1 MGNWGILSKTGA
13 IFFAAATFVLLVL
26 AAIPQGGAHA
36 QNINVAVTDFTGTG
50 GETYRVNVTSQST
63 SSGYSVTASSGVDDT
78 GRTIGQIVGG
88 ALSSLPGVTVVDRQN
103 LEGIMREQRLNISGF
118 VDMSSLSSNEVG
130 ALAQVGQLAGA
141 THLVT
146 GAYSFSGGNFT
157 LTINLINIATG
168 AVEDFAV
175 ASSAADEY
183 FASVLRA
190 SNRFAG
196 KVSGKSLN
204 PMDLFGKL
212 ELIVNVEWAGGE
224 LLCDPRTDLKARV
237 EQATGMPVSSRD
249 ITGEQVPG
257 TITQMFKDD
266 ATIAGALKL
275 YATGMNPILLVN
287 FQPIEGP
294 SSADFKK
301 YKARMY
307 WAAYYPALGGAVN
320 FGVVETPDFGGGINA
335 NQSVSQAVTKT
346 YDLFT
351 ANSLY
356 KIVGDF
362 GSAGARELSVVI
374 NGVTRQDHL
383 ALKSALQNQLGIT
396 AFKQDYFNA
405 GESLFRFEWSKSID
419 DVKNALLG
427 TNKVSFVSMDNVS
440 IKFRK
445 RI

>member
-1 MGNWGILSKTGA
+1 MGIWGNRRKAGA
-13 IFFAAATFVLLVL
+13 LIFPVL
-26 AAIPQGGAHA
+26 ALALLTLAALPQGGAHA

-50 GETYRVNVTSQST
+50 GETYRVSVTSQSN
-63 SSGYSVTASSGVDDT
+63 SSGYTVSATAGVDDT

-88 ALSSLPGVTVVDRQN
+88 ALASVPGVTVVDRQN

-141 THLVT
+141 SHLVT

-168 AVEDFAV
+168 AVEDFSV
-175 ASSAADEY
+175 ANSPADEY

-196 KVSGKSLN
+196 KVAGKSLN

-212 ELIVNVEWAGGE
+212 ELIVNVEWSGGE

-249 ITGEQVPG
+249 ITGQQVPG
-257 TITQMFKDD
+257 TLTQMFKDD
-266 ATIAGALKL
+266 ETIAGALKL

-320 FGVVETPDFGGGINA
+320 FGVVETPDFGGGMNS

-346 YDLFT
+346 YDMFT

-362 GSAGARELSVVI
+362 GSAGVREISVVI

-383 ALKSALQNQLGIT
+383 VFKSALQNQLGIT
-396 AFKQDYFNA
+396 SFKQDYFNA
-405 GESLFRFEWSKSID
+405 GASLFKFEWSKSVD

-427 TNKVSFVSMDNVS
+427 TNKVNFVSMDNVS
-440 IKFRK
+440 LTFRK
-445 RI
+445 KV

>member
-1 MGNWGILSKTGA
+1 
-13 IFFAAATFVLLVL
+13 
-26 AAIPQGGAHA
+26 
-36 QNINVAVTDFTGTG
+36 
-50 GETYRVNVTSQST
+50 
-63 SSGYSVTASSGVDDT
+63 
-78 GRTIGQIVGG
+78 
-88 ALSSLPGVTVVDRQN
+88 
-103 LEGIMREQRLNISGF
+103 
-118 VDMSSLSSNEVG
+118 MSSLSSSEVG
-130 ALAQVGQLAGA
+130 ALAQVGQLVGA

-146 GAYSFSGGNFT
+146 GSYGFAGGNFT
-157 LTINLINIATG
+157 LTVNLINIATG
-168 AVEDFAV
+168 AVEDFTV
-175 ASSAADEY
+175 AHSPADEY

-196 KVSGKSLN
+196 KVAGKSLN

-224 LLCDPRTDLKARV
+224 LLADPRTDLKTRV

-249 ITGEQVPG
+249 ITGQQVAG

-266 ATIAGALKL
+266 ETIAGALKL

-294 SSADFKK
+294 SSGDFKK

-307 WAAYYPALGGAVN
+307 WAAYYPALGGAVTH
-320 FGVVETPDFGGGINA
+320 GVVETPDFGGGMNA

-351 ANSLY
+351 SNGLY

-362 GSAGARELSVVI
+362 GSAGVREVAVTI

-383 ALKSALQNQLGIT
+383 VFKSALQSQLGIST
-396 AFKQDYFNA
+396 FKQDYFNA
-405 GESLFRFEWSKSID
+405 GTSLFKFEWSKSID
-419 DVKNALLG
+419 EVKNVLLG
-427 TNKVSFVSMDNVS
+427 TNKVNFVSLDNAS
-440 IKFRK
+440 ITFKRK
-445 RI
+445 V